1 MGVAPQYLLE
11 LDQRMLMA
19 IVEVYKER
27 AKAMENA
34 SRGKGRYRA

>member
-19 IVEVYKER
+19 IVEVYKEK
-27 AKAMENA
+27 AKAIENA
-34 SRGKGRYRA
+34 SRTQRRHRA